1 MFNAYLPALRP
12 IVMAALAATV
22 LGLATAC
29 STSQS
34 RLEQSSAAIQQ
45 PIANGRLQTS
55 RHSAHRTPAR
65 RAVGQV
71 TPSPVLV
78 NPRHPDRHVVVP
90 GDTLWDIA
98 SMFLQDP
105 WYWPEIWQINPQVEN
120 PHLIYPGDVLSLV
133 YLDGQPVIQ
142 LERGAAATGDVTRLS
157 PRVRSEPLEEAI
169 PTIPFETLR
178 GFLSRPAVVESNQL
192 ETLPYVFAQ
201 AEGLVGSAGQDVYV
215 RGTSAP
221 AGTVF
226 SLVHL
231 GDELID
237 PDDGEVLGYE
247 GLYVGQGRIS
257 QSGDPSTLL
266 LTESARETLN
276 GDYLLAD
283 ESQTPANYFPRAPE
297 SEVDGTIISVVDG
310 ISLIGQYQVVILN
323 RGSRDGLEPGHVLR
337 AYQAGEVVTDE
348 FDRTGFFADKV
359 RLPDVPAGTMMVFRI
374 FDRMSYALVMEA
386 TNDIRVMD
394 IVRNP

>member
-12 IVMAALAATV
+12 LVMAALAATI

-45 PIANGRLQTS
+45 PIPNDRLQAYRQS
-55 RHSAHRTPAR
+55 SR

-120 PHLIYPGDVLSLV
+120 PHLIYPGDVLSLA
-133 YLDGQPVIQ
+133 YLNGQPVIQ
-142 LERGAAATGDVTRLS
+142 LERGGAVAGGGDVTRLS

-178 GFLSRPAVVESNQL
+178 GFLSRPAIVESSQL

-226 SLVHL
+226 SVVHL
-231 GDELID
+231 GDELVD

-257 QSGDPSTLL
+257 RSGDPSTML

-276 GDYLLAD
+276 GDYLLED

-310 ISLIGQYQVVILN
+310 ISLIGQYQVVIVN
-323 RGSRDGLEPGHVLR
+323 RGARDGLEPGHVLR
-337 AYQAGEVVTDE
+337 AFQAGEIVIDE
-348 FDRTGFFADKV
+348 FDRTGLFADKV
-359 RLPDVPAGTMMVFRI
+359 RLPDVPAGTMMVFRT

-386 TNDIRVMD
+386 TSEIRVMD